1 VVARARILDVIVTR
15 GTKGFIGGMAILAPL
30 DVDDERALY
39 PIIEEG
45 RRASE
50 LIGTNAG
57 TDDPQRRHQLLR
69 ARQEGQEAESTL
81 LRATFGLVRAR
92 VLERGYHFYNE
103 DLEAAG
109 VEGLVNALHRFDPQK
124 GKRFSTYA
132 NYWIM
137 KLVNQT
143 VQQQAGLT
151 DGEMRLIL
159 KFQRLERSN
168 PDRHLTKRD
177 VALEL
182 AISQVKAHEVMQL
195 SRDLQ
200 SRRFASVELEDVAD
214 PRPMSNLNDAPAWV
228 IDELRRL
235 TGDDF
240 DAFWQYT
247 FKTMS
252 IEEIA
257 KAYGITRQGMAKRI
271 DKSRRAVRESPEAE
285 RLQRWF
291 DQQ

>member
-1 VVARARILDVIVTR
+1 VTR

-30 DVDDERALY
+30 DVEDERALY

-45 RRASE
+45 RRATE
-50 LIGTNAG
+50 LIATSSD
-57 TDDPQRRHQLLR
+57 TDDPQRRRQLLR

-109 VEGLVNALHRFDPQK
+109 VEGLVNALHRFDPRK
-124 GKRFSTYA
+124 GNRFSTYA

-143 VQQQAGLT
+143 VQQQSGLS
-151 DGEMRLIL
+151 DAEMRLIL
-159 KFQRLERSN
+159 KFQRLERSSQ
-168 PDRHLTKRD
+168 DRHLTKRD
-177 VALEL
+177 VAKALE
-182 AISQVKAHEVMQL
+182 ISQVKAHEVMQL

-200 SRRFASVELEDVAD
+200 SRRFASLELEDVAD
-214 PRPMSNLNDAPAWV
+214 PRPTSNLNDAPTWV

-257 KAYGITRQGMAKRI
+257 KTYGITRQGMAKRI
-271 DKSRRAVRESPEAE
+271 DRSRRAVRDSPEAE
-285 RLQRWF
+285 RLQNWF

>member
-1 VVARARILDVIVTR
+1 VTR

-30 DVDDERALY
+30 DVEDERALY

-45 RRASE
+45 RRATE
-50 LIGTNAG
+50 LIATSSD
-57 TDDPQRRHQLLR
+57 TDDPQRRRQLLR

-109 VEGLVNALHRFDPQK
+109 VEGLVNALHRFDPRK
-124 GKRFSTYA
+124 GNRFSTYA

-143 VQQQAGLT
+143 VQQQSGLS
-151 DGEMRLIL
+151 DAEMRLIL
-159 KFQRLERSN
+159 KFQRLERSSQ
-168 PDRHLTKRD
+168 DKHLTKRD
-177 VALEL
+177 VAKALE
-182 AISQVKAHEVMQL
+182 ISQVKAHEVMQL

-200 SRRFASVELEDVAD
+200 SRRFASLELEDVAD
-214 PRPMSNLNDAPAWV
+214 PRPTSNLNDAPTWV

-257 KAYGITRQGMAKRI
+257 KTYGITRQGMAKRI
-271 DKSRRAVRESPEAE
+271 DRSRRAVRDSPEAE
-285 RLQRWF
+285 RLQNWF

>member
-1 VVARARILDVIVTR
+1 VSKGTR
-15 GTKGFIGGMAILAPL
+15 GFIGGMEITPPL
-30 DVDDERALY
+30 EVEEERALY
-39 PIIEEG
+39 PIIQAG
-45 RRASE
+45 RRATE
-50 LIGTNAG
+50 EMTKNAE
-57 TDDPQRRHQLLR
+57 TDPLRRRQLLR
-69 ARQEGQEAESTL
+69 ARQDGQEAESTL

-92 VLERGYHFYNE
+92 VLERGYRFYDE

-109 VEGLVNALHRFDPQK
+109 VEGLVNALHRFDPEK
-124 GKRFSTYA
+124 GNRFATYA

-151 DGEMRLIL
+151 DAEMRLIV
-159 KFQRLERSN
+159 KFQRLERTH
-168 PDRHLTKRD
+168 PERRLAKRE

-182 AISQVKAHEVMQL
+182 EISQAKAHEITQL
-195 SRDLQ
+195 SRELQ

-214 PRPMSNLNDAPAWV
+214 PRPSSNLDDAPAWV
-228 IDELRRL
+228 IEELRRL
-235 TGDDF
+235 TGEDF

-247 FKTMS
+247 FRTMS
-252 IEEIA
+252 MEELA
-257 KAYGITRQGMAKRI
+257 RVYGISRQGMAKRI
-271 DKSRRAVRESPEAE
+271 DRSRRAVRESPDAE

>member
-1 VVARARILDVIVTR
+1 MSKGAR
-15 GTKGFIGGMAILAPL
+15 GFIGGLAMLAPL
-30 DVDDERALY
+30 SVDDERALY
-39 PIIEEG
+39 PIIQEG

-50 LIGTNAG
+50 QMAKDSVSSP
-57 TDDPQRRHQLLR
+57 TDRQRLLR
-69 ARQEGQEAESTL
+69 ARQEGQEAESML

-92 VLERGYHFYNE
+92 VLERGYRWHNE

-109 VEGLVNALHRFDPQK
+109 VEGLVNALRRFDPEQ
-124 GKRFSTYA
+124 GNRFATYA

-143 VQQQAGLT
+143 VQQQAGLS
-151 DGEMRLIL
+151 DAEMRLIL
-159 KFQRLERSN
+159 KHQRLERSN
-168 PDRHLTKRD
+168 LDRRLTKRD
-177 VALEL
+177 VAIEL
-182 AISQVKAHEVMQL
+182 GISQVKAHEIMQL
-195 SRDLQ
+195 SRELQ
-200 SRRFASVELEDVAD
+200 SRRFSSIEIEDVAD
-214 PRPMSNLNDAPAWV
+214 PRPSSNLNDAPAWV

-247 FKTMS
+247 FRTMS
-252 IEEIA
+252 MEEIA
-257 KAYGITRQGMAKRI
+257 KAHGISRQGMTKRI
-271 DKSRRAVRESPEAE
+271 ERCRRAVRESPGAE

>member
-1 VVARARILDVIVTR
+1 MEITP
-15 GTKGFIGGMAILAPL
+15 PL

-39 PIIEEG
+39 PIIQAG

-50 LIGTNAG
+50 EIAKNAE
-57 TDDPQRRHQLLR
+57 TDPQRRMQLLR
-69 ARQEGQEAESTL
+69 ARQEGQAAESTL

-92 VLERGYHFYNE
+92 VLERGYRFYDE

-109 VEGLVNALHRFDPQK
+109 VEGLVNALHRFDPEK
-124 GKRFSTYA
+124 GNRFATYA

-143 VQQQAGLT
+143 VQQQAGLS
-151 DGEMRLIL
+151 DAEMRLII
-159 KFQRLERSN
+159 KFQRLERTHSE
-168 PDRHLTKRD
+168 RRLTKRE

-182 AISQVKAHEVMQL
+182 EISQAKAHEIMQL
-195 SRDLQ
+195 SRELQ
-200 SRRFASVELEDVAD
+200 SRRFASIELEDVAD
-214 PRPMSNLNDAPAWV
+214 PRPSSNLDDAPAWV

-247 FKTMS
+247 FRTMS
-252 IEEIA
+252 MEELA
-257 KAYGITRQGMAKRI
+257 RAHGISRQGMAKRI
-271 DKSRRAVRESPEAE
+271 DRSRRAVRESPEAE

>member
-1 VVARARILDVIVTR
+1 
-15 GTKGFIGGMAILAPL
+15 MAILAPL

-39 PIIEEG
+39 PIIQEG
-45 RRASE
+45 RRATE
-50 LIGTNAG
+50 LIATNTE
-57 TDDPQRRHQLLR
+57 TDDPQRRRQLLR

-124 GKRFSTYA
+124 GNRFSTYA

-143 VQQQAGLT
+143 VQQQSGLT

-168 PDRHLTKRD
+168 PDKHLTKRD
-177 VALEL
+177 VAKALEVP
-182 AISQVKAHEVMQL
+182 QVKAHEVMQL

-214 PRPMSNLNDAPAWV
+214 PRPTSNLNDAPTWV

-257 KAYGITRQGMAKRI
+257 RAYGITRQGMAKRI
-271 DKSRRAVRESPEAE
+271 DKSRRAVRDSPEAE
-285 RLQRWF
+285 RLQHWF

>member
-1 VVARARILDVIVTR
+1 MEITP
-15 GTKGFIGGMAILAPL
+15 PL
-30 DVDDERALY
+30 EVEEERALY
-39 PIIEEG
+39 PIIQAG

-50 LIGTNAG
+50 EIVKNTE
-57 TDDPQRRHQLLR
+57 TDPQRRMQLLR
-69 ARQEGQEAESTL
+69 ARQEGQAAESTL

-92 VLERGYHFYNE
+92 VLERGYRFYDE

-109 VEGLVNALHRFDPQK
+109 VEGLVNALHRFDPEK
-124 GKRFSTYA
+124 GNRFATYA

-143 VQQQAGLT
+143 VQQQAGLS
-151 DGEMRLIL
+151 DAEMRLVT
-159 KFQRLERSN
+159 KFQRLERTHSE
-168 PDRHLTKRD
+168 RRLTKRE

-182 AISQVKAHEVMQL
+182 EISQSKAHEIMQL
-195 SRDLQ
+195 SRELQ

-214 PRPMSNLNDAPAWV
+214 PRPSSNLDDAPAWV

-235 TGDDF
+235 TGVDF

-247 FKTMS
+247 FRTMS
-252 IEEIA
+252 MEELA
-257 KAYGITRQGMAKRI
+257 RANGISRQGMAKRI
-271 DKSRRAVRESPEAE
+271 DRSRRAVRESPEAE
-285 RLQRWF
+285 RLQHWF

>member
-1 VVARARILDVIVTR
+1 VTR

-30 DVDDERALY
+30 DVEDERALY

-50 LIGTNAG
+50 LIGSSVG

-124 GKRFSTYA
+124 GNRFSTYA

-151 DGEMRLIL
+151 DAEMRLIL

-168 PDRHLTKRD
+168 PDRHWTKRD
-177 VALEL
+177 VAQEL
-182 AISQVKAHEVMQL
+182 GISQVKAHEVMQL

-214 PRPMSNLNDAPAWV
+214 PRPTSNLNDAPAWV

-257 KAYGITRQGMAKRI
+257 KVNGITRQGMAKRI

>member
-1 VVARARILDVIVTR
+1 
-15 GTKGFIGGMAILAPL
+15 MLAPL
-30 DVDDERALY
+30 SVDDERALY
-39 PIIEEG
+39 PIIQEG

-50 LIGTNAG
+50 QMAKDSVSSP
-57 TDDPQRRHQLLR
+57 TDRQRLLR
-69 ARQEGQEAESTL
+69 ARQEGQEAESML

-92 VLERGYHFYNE
+92 VLERGYRWHNE

-109 VEGLVNALHRFDPQK
+109 VEGLVNALRRFDPEQ
-124 GKRFSTYA
+124 GNRFATYA

-143 VQQQAGLT
+143 VQQQAGLS
-151 DGEMRLIL
+151 DAEMRLIL
-159 KFQRLERSN
+159 KHQRLERSN
-168 PDRHLTKRD
+168 LDRRLTKRD
-177 VALEL
+177 VAIEL
-182 AISQVKAHEVMQL
+182 GISQVKAHEIMQL
-195 SRDLQ
+195 SRELQ
-200 SRRFASVELEDVAD
+200 SRRFSSIEIEDVAD
-214 PRPMSNLNDAPAWV
+214 PRPSSNLNDAPAWV

-247 FKTMS
+247 FRTMS
-252 IEEIA
+252 MEEIA
-257 KAYGITRQGMAKRI
+257 KAHGISRQGMTKRI
-271 DKSRRAVRESPEAE
+271 ERCRRAVRESPGAE